1 MSSRYK
7 LSIFRFSLQ
16 LALKLRFQIDKVA
29 EMAFKAAA
37 NELTK
42 KMCEVAASSA
52 ELQAG
57 GFLPHHELMGKIDE
71 LYGKLKL
78 EIEQEL
84 DWSPA
89 NWRDPLAWFFEL
101 AEALKLKK
109 LKVAFDMQLRS
120 WAVKQFFM
128 MSFVV
133 GYEN

>member
-1 MSSRYK
+1 
-7 LSIFRFSLQ
+7 
-16 LALKLRFQIDKVA
+16 
-29 EMAFKAAA
+29 MAFKAAA

-42 KMCEVAASSA
+42 KMRGCSFQCGVASW
-52 ELQAG
+52 G
-57 GFLPHHELMGKIDE
+57 ILPHDELMGKIDE
-71 LYGKLKL
+71 LYGKPKL

-89 NWRDPLAWFFEL
+89 DWRDPLAWFFEL

>member
-1 MSSRYK
+1 MSSRDK

-16 LALKLRFQIDKVA
+16 LALKLRLQFDKVA
-29 EMAFKAAA
+29 EMDFKAAA
-37 NELTK
+37 NKLTK
-42 KMCEVAASSA
+42 KMCEVAAASA
-52 ELQAG
+52 ELEAG
-57 GFLPHHELMGKIDE
+57 GFLSHDELMGKIDE
-71 LYGKLKL
+71 LYGKPKL
-78 EIEQEL
+78 EIGQEL

-89 NWRDPLAWFFEL
+89 DWRDPLAWFFEL